1 MSLVCGRK
9 LHNHCGWWE
18 SKARQ
23 GKLIGGRT
31 SEMAK
36 EKIVQVPH
44 STDFPRDVE
53 QPDRDKDKSRKLG
66 YELETMMHGQ

>member
-1 MSLVCGRK
+1 MRRG
-9 LHNHCGWWE
+9 E
-18 SKARQ
+18 
-23 GKLIGGRT
+23 LIGGRT

-44 STDFPRDVE
+44 SADFPRDVK
-53 QPDRDKDKSRKLG
+53 QPDRDKDESRKLG